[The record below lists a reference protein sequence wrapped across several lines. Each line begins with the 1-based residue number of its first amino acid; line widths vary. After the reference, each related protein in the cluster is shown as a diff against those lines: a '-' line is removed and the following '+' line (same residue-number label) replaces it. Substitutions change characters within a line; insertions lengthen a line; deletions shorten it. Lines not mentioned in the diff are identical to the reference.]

1 MPKKDNNSIVRR
13 TKGSIVVEKTPIWR
27 KCWIRTWGDA
37 SLGDNFEGLV
47 DIQ

>member
-1 MPKKDNNSIVRR
+1 MPKKDNNSIVHR

-27 KCWIRTWGDA
+27 KYWIRTWGDT